1 VGSGGLVPGHV
12 LKVGIAGL
20 GTLGSVIAEHLDAGI
35 PGLAL
40 VAVCSRD
47 QDKARDRL
55 ARLRN
60 PVPVVA
66 AAELAA
72 RADAIVDA
80 AIAKAFAEIAGP
92 AIRSGKIL
100 VTLNAGALFDHAELI
115 EQAED
120 TGARI
125 VIPSGSAAGL
135 DALRAAAEEEVGRVT
150 LITRRPP
157 FGLAGAPY
165 LAERG
170 ISIEGLAAP
179 LKVFEGSAMEGAHAF
194 PDAMNIVAAVSFAG
208 IGPERTR
215 LEIWADPG
223 AERNF
228 HRLEVEAETTR
239 FETEIDN
246 VLAHAGARASRLPA
260 LSAIASLRGLVET
273 LSVGV

>member
-1 VGSGGLVPGHV
+1 MPDNV

-20 GTLGSVIAEHLDAGI
+20 GTLGSVIAEHLDGGI
-35 PGLAL
+35 AGLAL

-72 RADAIVDA
+72 RADAVVDA
-80 AIAKAFAEIAGP
+80 AIAEAFAEIAGP
-92 AIRSGKIL
+92 AIRAGKIL
-100 VTLNAGALFDHAELI
+100 VTLNAGALFDHADLI
-115 EQAED
+115 EQARD

-125 VIPSGSAAGL
+125 IIPAGSAAGL
-135 DALRAAAEEEVGRVT
+135 DALRAAAEEEVRSVT

-157 FGLAGAPY
+157 WGLAGAPY

-179 LKVFEGSAMEGAHAF
+179 LKVFEGSALEGARAF

-215 LEIWADPG
+215 LEIWADPEG
-223 AERNF
+223 TRNF
-228 HRLEVEAETTR
+228 HRLAVEAAATR

-246 VLAHAGARASRLPA
+246 VLAHAGARVSRLPA
-260 LSAIASLRGLVET
+260 LSVIASLRGLVET